1 MRNNILNIYKN
12 LYYVSLLILIVIYFF
27 PGSIIGYIFYGNLKL
42 QPELISNPIGS
53 SINHMV
59 YFAWVTI
66 ILLVIKKRYE
76 NSIINLNLILFL
88 SLTLE
93 LSHLILPYRAFEFYD
108 LLGNFLGI
116 FFGFIFYK
124 ILKFIKF

>member
-59 YFAWVTI
+59 YFED
-66 ILLVIKKRYE
+66 LP
-76 NSIINLNLILFL
+76 LNIQELIF
-88 SLTLE
+88 
-93 LSHLILPYRAFEFYD
+93 
-108 LLGNFLGI
+108 
-116 FFGFIFYK
+116 
-124 ILKFIKF
+124 

>member
-93 LSHLILPYRAFEFYD
+93 LRHLILPYRAFEFYD

-124 ILKFIKF
+124 ILKCIKF